1 MRVLVPLPDE
11 AFWLDFDATK
21 CREEEKEDEAEAEAE
36 QKTTN
41 APRLGTTRFSGELTQ
56 QQEYWEC
63 CSCEEASHQAVVAC
77 CLRLLQWCGRQI
89 VRWRWR
95 DLLFDYFFFL
105 LLFRFLVFYANA
117 FWFLVCDSAVFN
129 SDAVV
134 FVLLL
139 LFLYD
144 RHTATETSVVCAWR
158 TLRSVAP
165 PAHFHFHLML
175 QIGTAY
181 INNI

>member
-1 MRVLVPLPDE
+1 MKR
-11 AFWLDFDATK
+11 
-21 CREEEKEDEAEAEAE
+21 
-36 QKTTN
+36 
-41 APRLGTTRFSGELTQ
+41 RLIKLLLHAVCD
-56 QQEYWEC
+56 C
-63 CSCEEASHQAVVAC
+63 CSDVDDKSCVGVDEIYS
-77 CLRLLQWCGRQI
+77 LI
-89 VRWRWR
+89 I
-95 DLLFDYFFFL
+95 FFFL